1 MGKFLLGLLTGAILV
16 VLIGVIGFFAI
27 ASLRSKPATIAD
39 GSTLILHVSGD
50 VPEKPPVEFSIPGL
64 GERSSITVENVWSM
78 LRRAAADSRVKAVVF
93 EPEGA
98 SVGWATM
105 QEIRAD
111 LENFRKSGKPLV
123 AFLKSPTLRDY
134 YMATAASKIYM
145 PPSDMLNLK
154 GIGFQ
159 MIYFKNTL
167 DKLGV
172 QVDVE
177 HAGAYKDYG
186 DQFTRASMSPET
198 REVMNSLADGLYGD
212 LIDTIVKGRGK
223 DAGAVRSIIDQGP
236 FLAKQAKESGLV
248 DDLRYEDEVFGELKT
263 TLHQSELKKAS
274 EKDYARVTDASAG
287 MGGSGANSAQIA
299 FVVGE
304 GTIARGDDSD
314 ASGLESGAFDRML
327 EKIENDSSVKA
338 AIVRINSPGGE
349 VVASDDMWRA
359 MNRLKAKKPMVI
371 SMGDEAASGGYYM
384 AMTGSPIV
392 AYPGTITGSI
402 GVVFGKPNLHGLYD
416 KLGVTKDTVS
426 RGKYAM
432 IDSDYSSLTPDER
445 AKLKQG
451 IDATY
456 DDFLDKVSKARNK
469 PVSDVEPVA
478 QGRVWLGNQ
487 AKDKGLVDD
496 MGGIDAAVQKAREMA
511 KIPAS
516 SHVNLVLYPAKKSLL
531 DYIMQ
536 AAGSDDG
543 SDALA
548 ALAGRAGLEPVR
560 AALRDS
566 RLRVWMHGGMM
577 RMMPFSFEFR

>member
-16 VLIGVIGFFAI
+16 VLIGVIGFFAL

-39 GSTLILHVSGD
+39 GSTLVLHLWGD

-64 GERSSITVENVWSM
+64 GSGFGERSGTTVENVWSM
-78 LRRAAADSRVKAVVF
+78 LRRAAADSRIKAVIF

-105 QEIRAD
+105 QEIHAD
-111 LENFRKSGKPLV
+111 LETFRKSGKPLV

-145 PPSDMLNLK
+145 PPSDLLNLK

-159 MIYFKNTL
+159 MMYFKNTL

-198 REVMNSLADGLYGD
+198 KEVMNSLADGLYGD
-212 LIDTIVKGRGK
+212 LIDVIAKGRSK
-223 DAGAVRSIIDQGP
+223 DAAAVRNLIDQGP
-236 FLAKQAKESGLV
+236 FLAKQAKANGLV
-248 DDLRYEDEVFGELKT
+248 DDLRYEDEVFGEMKT
-263 TLHQSELKKAS
+263 TLQETELKKTS
-274 EKDYARVTDASAG
+274 EREYSRITDASAG
-287 MGGSGANSAQIA
+287 LAGQDQIA

-304 GTIARGDDSD
+304 GTIARGDDTD
-314 ASGLESGAFDRML
+314 GLQSGTFDRML
-327 EKIENDSSVKA
+327 EKVGNDSSVKA

-359 MNRLKAKKPMVI
+359 MNRLKAKKPLVI
-371 SMGDEAASGGYYM
+371 SMADEAASGGYYM
-384 AMTGSPIV
+384 AMTGSPII
-392 AYPGTITGSI
+392 AYHTTITGSI

-416 KLGVTKDTVS
+416 KLGVTKETVS
-426 RGKYAM
+426 RGKFAL
-432 IDSDYSSLTPDER
+432 IDSDYSSLNPEER
-445 AKLKQG
+445 AKLKEG

-456 DDFLDKVSKARNK
+456 EDFLDKVAKARNRS
-469 PVSDVEPVA
+469 VSDIEPVA

-487 AKDKGLVDD
+487 AKDKGLVDTL
-496 MGGIDAAVQKAREMA
+496 GGIDRAIEKARQMA
-511 KIPAS
+511 GIPSANKVS
-516 SHVNLVLYPAKKSLL
+516 LVLYPAKKSLL
-531 DYIMQ
+531 EYIME
-536 AAGSDDG
+536 ATGTDDG
-543 SDALA
+543 LDALA
-548 ALAGRAGLEPVR
+548 AKAGFEPLR
-560 AALRDS
+560 AALHDS

-577 RMMPFSFEFR
+577 RMMPFSVEFR

>member
-39 GSTLILHVSGD
+39 GSTLILHLRGE

-64 GERSSITVENVWSM
+64 GERNSITVENVWSM
-78 LRRAAADSRVKAVVF
+78 LRRAAADPRVKAVIF
-93 EPEGA
+93 EPEGTG
-98 SVGWATM
+98 VGWGTM

-111 LENFRKSGKPLV
+111 VETFRKSGKPLV

-154 GIGFQ
+154 GIGLQ
-159 MIYFKNTL
+159 MMYFKNTL
-167 DKLGV
+167 DKLGI

-186 DQFTRASMSPET
+186 DQFTRSTMSPET
-198 REVMNSLADGLYGD
+198 KEVMNSLADGLYGD
-212 LIDTIVKGRGK
+212 LVDTIAKSRGK
-223 DAGAVRSIIDQGP
+223 DAAAVRSIIDNGP
-236 FLAKQAKESGLV
+236 FLAKQAKANGLI
-248 DDLRYEDEVFGELKT
+248 DELRYEDEVFGEMRT
-263 TLHQSELKKAS
+263 TLHQTALKKTS
-274 EKDYARVTDASAG
+274 EKEYSGVTDAAAG
-287 MGGSGANSAQIA
+287 LGAQDQIA

-304 GTIARGDDSD
+304 GTIVRGDESN
-314 ASGLESGAFDRML
+314 GLQSGAFDRML
-327 EKIENDSSVKA
+327 EKVGSDTSIKA
-338 AIVRINSPGGE
+338 AIIRINSPGGE

-359 MNRLKAKKPMVI
+359 MNQLMAKKPTVI
-371 SMGDEAASGGYYM
+371 SMADEAASGGYYM

-416 KLGVTKDTVS
+416 KLGITKESVS

-432 IDSDYSSLTPDER
+432 IDSDYASLKPDER
-445 AKLKQG
+445 AKLKEG

-456 DDFLDKVSKARNK
+456 DDFLDKVSKARKK
-469 PVSDVEPVA
+469 PVSEIAPVA

-487 AKDKGLVDD
+487 AKDKGLVDEL
-496 MGGIDAAVQKAREMA
+496 GGLDRAVQKARQLA
-511 KIPAS
+511 GIPAS
-516 SHVNLVLYPAKKSLL
+516 SRVSLVLYPAKKSLL
-531 DYIMQ
+531 EFIME
-536 AAGSDDG
+536 ATGTDDG
-543 SDALA
+543 LDALA
-548 ALAGRAGLEPVR
+548 SRTGLEPLR
-560 AALRDS
+560 AALRDQ

-577 RMMPFSFEFR
+577 RMMPFAIEFR